1 MERRIT
7 KTLANCNPHEFVAQT
22 VRIRK
27 AVERWI
33 DATEIMSIRKMIPKT
48 DKNASAEEK
57 RAATEEAVKRNFSMM
72 FDNIMEKHP
81 EETIELLALCSFV
94 DPSDVDKYQMRD
106 FMGVFNDLV
115 NDAEVIGFFTSLLQ
129 LGQMTGSIR

>member
-22 VRIRK
+22 VKIRK

-33 DATEIMSIRKMIPKT
+33 DATEIMSIRKLVPKT

>member
-7 KTLANCNPHEFVAQT
+7 KTLASCNPHEFVAQT
-22 VRIRK
+22 VKIRK

-33 DATEIMSIRKMIPKT
+33 DATEIMSIRKLIPKT

-94 DPSDVDKYQMRD
+94 DPCDVDKYQMRD

>member
-22 VRIRK
+22 VKIRK